1 MSKSPSAQDII
12 NLLDASP
19 YEMKVK
25 DMADV
30 FKLKVSSKAYD
41 QMRRKLHRLTQSGAI
56 ACQQS
61 RPGGLR
67 RYWSIKTLVHRVSN
81 QEAPAPQEAS
91 LRLVPVVESETG
103 TITGVTARPTGVSL
117 AQLQDQADKYQAV
130 IECLKDS
137 LRNEKCKLQVILDLI
152 RQGGGTAP
160 TQAGLF
166 DG

>member
-30 FKLKVSSKAYD
+30 FKVKVSSRAYD

-67 RYWSIKTLVHRVSN
+67 RYWSIKTLVERVSK
-81 QEAPAPQEAS
+81 QAPPAEPS

-103 TITGVTARPTGVSL
+103 TITGVTAKPTGVSL
-117 AQLQDQADKYQAV
+117 TQLQDQADKYRAV
-130 IECLKDS
+130 IAGLEDS
-137 LRNEKCKLQVILDLI
+137 LRSERCKLQVILDLI
-152 RQGGGTAP
+152 RQGGGTVP
-160 TQAGLF
+160 GQTGLF